1 MRMTGNLHSQ
11 QNQRREETSS
21 KPILGLP
28 LSEISFA
35 SSQQPHASPLPP
47 TRLLLPLT
55 HLLACPSRLSPSP
68 RYRSTSSRRP
78 IKKNLT
84 LSCSRSP
91 PSLSSPFPLTRLTA
105 RKPVSSE
112 STRSSTLSDS
122 DLSSPLLEPS
132 RRLLLS
138 RFRFVLL
145 RCSLFSRP
153 VSYQTLLDYQGSAEA
168 CWRLWSRLP

>member
-1 MRMTGNLHSQ
+1 MTGNLHSQ

-78 IKKNLT
+78 IKKKPDSVLLSLSSVAIFSLPSYPVDSKKARVQREHKKLDALGLRPELT
-84 LSCSRSP
+84 AAGTIKKAPPKQIQVRP
-91 PSLSSPFPLTRLTA
+91 PSLLSLLTPSLV
-105 RKPVSSE
+105 P
-112 STRSSTLSDS
+112 DS
-122 DLSSPLLEPS
+122 
-132 RRLLLS
+132 
-138 RFRFVLL
+138 
-145 RCSLFSRP
+145 
-153 VSYQTLLDYQGSAEA
+153 
-168 CWRLWSRLP
+168 SRLPRLR